1 MLERPKWQRL
11 DGADERLVNPTADL
25 INGFRPHGRK
35 DHIARKAKSE
45 ELKRKYPEFASG
57 LLLIHEEI
65 EKLNVGGRI
74 SLREYPSEA
83 ELDQHDHLVTEQLM
97 FVETFVKEKFGSV
110 ESFMEWWRK

>member
-1 MLERPKWQRL
+1 MTDLGQRIRTIEQNHPL
-11 DGADERLVNPTADL
+11 TFNFQNL
-25 INGFRPHGRK
+25 IET
-35 DHIARKAKSE
+35 E